1 MIKRLVAAL
10 FVLSSL
16 CFLEPLAKPASATQ
30 EGIGDSQATVHRYVD
45 AVYGSDLT
53 GDGGPTSPWQTITY
67 ALSQVTGPDVEIHI
81 APGTYDAA
89 LGETFPLTPDAGI
102 SLTGSD
108 RNDVIISGQ
117 DGQSVIYLD
126 SSTTDILSDTVL
138 SNITLQNGNVGLQ
151 IYADEL
157 HTAAPSITS
166 LRLRWNATGIHI
178 STGYVYHDGATIS
191 GVISNTEVISNT
203 QTGIYMRS
211 YGYFSPSSV
220 SPLIANSRVEGNG
233 DYGFYIQG
241 SAVSANGTTAA
252 PQIVSTHIVNNGSHG
267 IFAEG
272 TYQGW
277 SNPQIERSWIEDNQ
291 GYGFYWA
298 QGINRGN
305 INASITNTV
314 IALNHGGGVFLGL
327 RSEYEDGIR
336 MLRVTNSTVVDNE
349 NYGIYWQ
356 RPSTSLYLDVTPQ
369 VINTI
374 LWNPTA
380 DDLYSTGADWTA
392 AEIQHS
398 VIEDGDLAG
407 EAGNLAQDPLFAD
420 GTNKVYELIIGS
432 PAINAGDNANCPSID
447 FRGLS
452 RPQNGTCEI
461 GAFEIALAFVPI
473 VLNE

>member
-1 MIKRLVAAL
+1 
-10 FVLSSL
+10 
-16 CFLEPLAKPASATQ
+16 
-30 EGIGDSQATVHRYVD
+30 
-45 AVYGSDLT
+45 
-53 GDGGPTSPWQTITY
+53 
-67 ALSQVTGPDVEIHI
+67 
-81 APGTYDAA
+81 
-89 LGETFPLTPDAGI
+89 
-102 SLTGSD
+102 
-108 RNDVIISGQ
+108 
-117 DGQSVIYLD
+117 
-126 SSTTDILSDTVL
+126 
-138 SNITLQNGNVGLQ
+138 
-151 IYADEL
+151 
-157 HTAAPSITS
+157 
-166 LRLRWNATGIHI
+166 
-178 STGYVYHDGATIS
+178 
-191 GVISNTEVISNT
+191 
-203 QTGIYMRS
+203 MRS
-211 YGYFSPSSV
+211 YGYFSPSNV

-233 DYGFYIQG
+233 SYGFHIQG
-241 SAVSANGTTAA
+241 SAVGANGSTAA
-252 PQIVSTHIVNNGSHG
+252 PHIVSTYVVNNSSHG

-314 IALNHGGGVFLGL
+314 IALNHGGGIFLGL
-327 RSEYEDGIR
+327 RSEYGSDTR
-336 MLRVTNSTVVDNE
+336 MLRVINSTVVDNE
-349 NYGIYWQ
+349 NYGINWQ

-374 LWNPTA
+374 LWNPAA
-380 DDLYSTGADWTA
+380 DDLYSTGADWTT

-420 GTNKVYELIIGS
+420 ATHKVYELTIGS

>member
-1 MIKRLVAAL
+1 MIKRLVTA
-10 FVLSSL
+10 FFILSSL
-16 CFLEPLAKPASATQ
+16 CFLQPLDQPASATQ
-30 EGIGDSQATVHRYVD
+30 EGIGKSQAAVHRYVD

-53 GDGGPTSPWQTITY
+53 GDGSPASPWQTITY

-89 LGETFPLTPDAGI
+89 LGEIFPLTPDAGV

-108 RNDVIISGQ
+108 RDEVIISGQ
-117 DGQSVIYLD
+117 DDKSVIYLD

-138 SNITLQNGNVGLQ
+138 SNITLQDGSAGLQ
-151 IYADEL
+151 IYADES
-157 HTAAPSITS
+157 HTAAPSVTG
-166 LRLRWNATGIHI
+166 LRLRWNTTGIHM
-178 STGYVYHDGATIS
+178 STGDVYHDGATI
-191 GVISNTEVISNT
+191 GGIISNTEVISNT

-211 YGYFSPSSV
+211 YGYFSPSTV

-233 DYGFYIQG
+233 DYGFHIQG
-241 SAVSANGTTAA
+241 SAVNANGTTAA
-252 PQIVSTHIVNNGSHG
+252 PQIVSTHIVNNGDHG

-305 INASITNTV
+305 INASFTNTV
-314 IALNHGGGVFLGL
+314 IALNHDGGIFLDR
-327 RSEYEDGIR
+327 RSEYGSSTR
-336 MLRVTNSTVVDNE
+336 MLRVINGTVVDNE

-356 RPSTSLYLDVTPQ
+356 RTSPYPYLDVTPQ

-380 DDLYSTGADWTA
+380 DDLYSTGADWTT

-398 VIEDGDLAG
+398 VVEDGDLAG

-420 GTNKVYELIIGS
+420 ATNKVYELVTGS
-432 PAINAGDNANCPSID
+432 PAINAGDNAHCPSTD